1 MGLRVA
7 RLCLAAFAAATLVA
21 LLGTTPA
28 WAAPRALG
36 DDAEVLEQLPA
47 RLPGA
52 APRRAAAQRAGLRS
66 QPANLPL
73 ALALARESIDQ
84 ARLSGD
90 PRDWG
95 QAQAALAAW
104 WTAPAPPPA
113 VRLLRA
119 TVRQGQHAF
128 AESLTDLGALAA
140 MATAP
145 LPLRAQAELTRA
157 AVWQV
162 QGRWD
167 DARSACERLASP
179 GFAPLGSAVA
189 LPAQACL
196 AELDQLQGRVPAVQA
211 ASRLAALARE
221 AERRG
226 EDTRWLHLL
235 HAELAQRQ
243 GRPEAGSLF
252 ALASA
257 GEQPGIYALASHADW
272 LLENSRAADAERLLA
287 GRDGADALLL
297 RLAIARQRGG
307 RAETATD
314 IAQLRAR
321 FDAAALRN
329 ESGHEREQARYA
341 LDLLGDTPAA
351 LALAQANWARQR
363 EPADALLLWRAAQA
377 ARQPAVAEGLRQWA
391 REQGFTDARWAAPA
405 HTKGAPP

>member
-7 RLCLAAFAAATLVA
+7 RLCLAAVAAATLVA
-21 LLGTTPA
+21 WFGATPA
-28 WAAPRALG
+28 VAAPRSLG
-36 DDAEVLEQLPA
+36 DDTEVLEQLPA
-47 RLPGA
+47 RLPGTL
-52 APRRAAAQRAGLRS
+52 PRRAAAQRASLRS

-95 QAQAALAAW
+95 QAQAALAPW
-104 WTAPAPPPA
+104 WTAAAPPPA

-128 AESLTDLGALAA
+128 AESLADLDALAA
-140 MATAP
+140 MPNAP

-157 AVWQV
+157 AVRQV
-162 QGRWD
+162 QGHWTE
-167 DARSACERLASP
+167 ARGACERLAGP
-179 GFAPLGSAVA
+179 GFAALGNAV
-189 LPAQACL
+189 LNPAQACL
-196 AELDQLQGRVPAVQA
+196 AELDQLQGRVPAA
-211 ASRLAALARE
+211 RAGARLASLARE
-221 AERRG
+221 AERSG
-226 EDTRWLHLL
+226 ADARWLHLL
-235 HAELAQRQ
+235 HAELAQRE
-243 GRPEAGSLF
+243 GRPEAGRLF

-272 LLENSRAADAERLLA
+272 LLENGRAADAERLLA

-307 RAETATD
+307 RPEAAAD

-321 FDAAALRN
+321 FDAAALRG

-341 LDLLGDTPAA
+341 LDLLGDAPAA
-351 LALAQANWARQR
+351 LSLAQANWARQR

-377 ARQPAVAEGLRQWA
+377 AGQPAAADGLRQWA
-391 REQGFTDARWAAPA
+391 REQGFVDARWAAAP
-405 HTKGAPP
+405 HTKGSTP

>member
-7 RLCLAAFAAATLVA
+7 RLCLAATAAAVLVA
-21 LLGTTPA
+21 WFGTTPA
-28 WAAPRALG
+28 QAAPRALG
-36 DDAEVLEQLPA
+36 GDAEVLEQLPT

-52 APRRAAAQRAGLRS
+52 APRRAAAQRASLLA

-95 QAQAALAAW
+95 QAQAALAPW
-104 WTAPAPPPA
+104 WASPAPPPA

-119 TVRQGQHAF
+119 TIRQGQHAF
-128 AESLTDLGALAA
+128 AEALADLDA
-140 MATAP
+140 IAALPTAP

-162 QGRWD
+162 QGRWA
-167 DARSACERLASP
+167 DARGACERLAGP
-179 GFAPLGSAVA
+179 GFAALGSAV
-189 LPAQACL
+189 LQPGQACM
-196 AELDQLQGRVPAVQA
+196 AELDQLQGRVPAAQA

-221 AERRG
+221 AERSG
-226 EDTRWLHLL
+226 EDARWLHLL

-243 GRPEAGSLF
+243 GRPEAGRLF

-257 GEQPGIYALASHADW
+257 GDLPGIYALASHADW
-272 LLENSRAADAERLLA
+272 LLENNRAADAERLLA

-297 RLAIARQRGG
+297 RLAIARQRLG
-307 RAETATD
+307 RPEAAAD

-321 FDAAALRN
+321 FDAAAVRG

-341 LDLLGDTPAA
+341 LDLLGDAPAA
-351 LALAQANWARQR
+351 LTLAQANWARQR
-363 EPADALLLWRAAQA
+363 EPADALLLWRAAEAASQPAA
-377 ARQPAVAEGLRQWA
+377 ARGVRQWA
-391 REQGFTDARWAAPA
+391 HEQGYADARWVVAAKL
-405 HTKGAPP
+405 KGSTP